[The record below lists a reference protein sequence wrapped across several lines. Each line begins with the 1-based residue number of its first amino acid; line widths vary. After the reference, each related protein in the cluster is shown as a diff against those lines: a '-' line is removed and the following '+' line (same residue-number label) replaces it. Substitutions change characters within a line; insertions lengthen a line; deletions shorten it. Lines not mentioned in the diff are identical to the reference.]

1 VQVAIASVSLLVVY
15 ICHHLVPDVAHHLHV
30 LGSAA
35 DVGKREVERVLGE
48 IKLLVGLEQ
57 TGRSEMPLEDSHLP
71 REESSFVLCLRLPVS
86 EDQDGLQVAIGG
98 CVVEERVKGGVSLVQ
113 PTPVFYETDQTV
125 VVVVADGDHGR
136 CFLELVS
143 GGVGQYLLLEN
154 EVHNCSVTCPG
165 QQVEEVALVA
175 GERPQ
180 VDVGVVDQQLDT
192 LLVVAEYGVVQGSVS
207 FLAFEVDVVGV
218 THLLQ
223 YVLHVVEHALVAGQH
238 QGGHLSAVLVS
249 QISPVL
255 NKDAQVL
262 AGGGEGGVVNGSA
275 VETVLDVDDICEYL
289 EKFA

>member
-1 VQVAIASVSLLVVY
+1 
-15 ICHHLVPDVAHHLHV
+15 
-30 LGSAA
+30 
-35 DVGKREVERVLGE
+35 
-48 IKLLVGLEQ
+48 
-57 TGRSEMPLEDSHLP
+57 
-71 REESSFVLCLRLPVS
+71 
-86 EDQDGLQVAIGG
+86 
-98 CVVEERVKGGVSLVQ
+98 
-113 PTPVFYETDQTV
+113 
-125 VVVVADGDHGR
+125 
-136 CFLELVS
+136 
-143 GGVGQYLLLEN
+143 
-154 EVHNCSVTCPG
+154 
-165 QQVEEVALVA
+165 
-175 GERPQ
+175 
-180 VDVGVVDQQLDT
+180 
-192 LLVVAEYGVVQGSVS
+192 VQGSVS